1 MHFDRLARNWENLAK
16 QDPMWAIL
24 TDDTKKGGAWDHEA
38 FFLTG
43 RETIAWLGSWLSL
56 HRFLVPRGRA
66 LDFGCGLGRLT
77 QALAPHFDH
86 VTGVDISASM
96 VRGAMQHNRFGDKV
110 RYLHNQHPDLRAIE
124 TGSLAFVL
132 SAIVLQ
138 HMRTAYQ
145 QAYVREF
152 VRVLQPGGLL
162 FFQAPVAVIREGA
175 FQNAGDDELVD
186 EARMEMYCLPRPN
199 IDAAV
204 RAHGGRVVLAEPDTW
219 AGEHWTSA
227 HYLVVKGAAA
237 VSAPAKGAGATA

>member
-162 FFQAPVAVIREGA
+162 FFQAPVAVIRASCGRWRARPGPSRWCRRERGRLPGS
-175 FQNAGDDELVD
+175 AGQGQVWGVRDVD
-186 EARMEMYCLPRPN
+186 
-199 IDAAV
+199 
-204 RAHGGRVVLAEPDTW
+204 VLAETLSP
-219 AGEHWTSA
+219 
-227 HYLVVKGAAA
+227 L
-237 VSAPAKGAGATA
+237 